1 MNHRRVIL
9 SLFVIAAVITGTAGY
24 SSIQAERSVDV
35 AVANEGD
42 AFLAVEGQSPSI
54 QNGTSED
61 AFEVTNQLG
70 QPVDLTVQ
78 VLTAGGDVELG
89 SVPEETID
97 GDGATADID
106 ARCTGTQDGTLEITV
121 RAESSDGDVMVQ
133 VDRST
138 MVTCT

>member
-61 AFEVTNQLG
+61 AFEVANQLG

-89 SVPEETID
+89 SVSKETID

-106 ARCTGTQDGTLEITV
+106 ARCTGTDGGTLEITV